1 MKKFIFIFTALP
13 LLSFA
18 NIYSCDELLNDMHN
32 SCNGSS
38 SCIDTL
44 NEYFEIISDT
54 CVYSESERFAYY
66 KLSKSITI
74 TGTLKYVIDYS
85 ASACSPDVKYTMFT
99 PDDED
104 FSFLIGQEY
113 NGALVRKKFEGVE
126 SMLPKWFKDTML
138 AGSVSFNV
146 EITLDNI
153 NNEIYSYKSKKDITY
168 NTGLLQNIS
177 ACNFGDE
184 REIYPKSIKV
194 LSKHSEQKSG
204 LSSYIY
210 VETSMVYYTIN
221 TEDDYVNIRQLPNGK
236 VLSKIYKSDIEKIF
250 IVDLEQARSN
260 IVDKK
265 SINDKWV
272 QVVYFPDK
280 ENKENFIVG
289 YIHKSQIKQIDN
301 IYAHLKNGE

>member
-18 NIYSCDELLNDMHN
+18 NIYSCDELLNDIHN

-66 KLSKSITI
+66 KLLKPLTLK
-74 TGTLKYVIDYS
+74 GTLKYVIDYS
-85 ASACSPDVKYTMFT
+85 ASACSPSVWYTIFT
-99 PDDED
+99 PDNED

-113 NGALVRKKFEGVE
+113 NGALVKKSFKDIEK
-126 SMLPKWFKDTML
+126 MLPKWFKETML

-146 EITLDNI
+146 ELTLENI
-153 NNEIYSYKSKKDITY
+153 KDEYYATYENRNVYK
-168 NTGLLQNIS
+168 GLGQNIS

-184 REIYPKSIKV
+184 REIFPKAVKV
-194 LSKHSEQKSG
+194 LGKASEEKSG

-210 VETSMVYYTIN
+210 VETSMIYYTLN
-221 TEDDYVNIRQLPNGK
+221 TEDDYVNIREMPNGK
-236 VLSKIYKSDIEKIF
+236 VLSKIYKSDIDKIF

-260 IVDKK
+260 IADKK
-265 SINDKWV
+265 SINNKWV

-280 ENKENFIVG
+280 EDKENFIVG

-301 IYAHLKNGE
+301 IYKHLNEE

>member
-1 MKKFIFIFTALP
+1 MKKLISTVLILILP
-13 LLSFA
+13 VFA
-18 NIYSCDELLNDMHN
+18 FAETYSCDELLNDMNN

-38 SCIDTL
+38 LCID
-44 NEYFEIISDT
+44 NFNKYFEIISDT
-54 CVYSESERFAYY
+54 CTYNESERFAYY
-66 KLSKSITI
+66 KLLKPLTLK
-74 TGTLKYVIDYS
+74 GTLKYIIDYN
-85 ASACSPDVKYTMFT
+85 ASACSPDVRYTIFT
-99 PDDED
+99 PDNED

-113 NGALVRKKFEGVE
+113 NGALVKKSFKDIEK
-126 SMLPKWFKDTML
+126 MLPKWFKETML

-146 EITLDNI
+146 ELTLDSIKEEMNSYGKNI
-153 NNEIYSYKSKKDITY
+153 TF
-168 NTGLLQNIS
+168 NTGLSQNIS

-184 REIYPKSIKV
+184 REIFPKAVKV
-194 LSKHSEQKSG
+194 LGKASEEKSG

-210 VETSMVYYTIN
+210 VETSMIYYTLN

-236 VLSKIYKSDIEKIF
+236 VLSKIYKSDIDKIF

-260 IVDKK
+260 IADKK

-280 ENKENFIVG
+280 KDEYNFIAG

-301 IYAHLKNGE
+301 IYEHLKNGD

>member
-18 NIYSCDELLNDMHN
+18 NIYSCDELLNDIHN

-66 KLSKSITI
+66 KLLKPLTLK
-74 TGTLKYVIDYS
+74 GTLKYVIDYS
-85 ASACSPDVKYTMFT
+85 ASACSPGVWYTIFT
-99 PDDED
+99 PDNED

-113 NGALVRKKFEGVE
+113 NGALVKKSFKDIEK
-126 SMLPKWFKDTML
+126 MLPKWFKETML

-146 EITLDNI
+146 ELTLENI
-153 NNEIYSYKSKKDITY
+153 KDEYYATYENRNVYK
-168 NTGLLQNIS
+168 GLGQNIS

-184 REIYPKSIKV
+184 REIFPKAVKV
-194 LSKHSEQKSG
+194 LGKASEEKSG

-210 VETSMVYYTIN
+210 VETSMIYYTLN
-221 TEDDYVNIRQLPNGK
+221 TEDDYVNIREMPNGK
-236 VLSKIYKSDIEKIF
+236 VLSKIYKSDIDKIF

-260 IVDKK
+260 IADKK
-265 SINDKWV
+265 SINNKWV

-280 ENKENFIVG
+280 EDKENFIVG

-301 IYAHLKNGE
+301 IYKHLNEE

>member
-18 NIYSCDELLNDMHN
+18 DIYSCDELLNDMHN
-32 SCNGSS
+32 SCGGSN

-54 CVYSESERFAYY
+54 CIYSESERFAYY
-66 KLSKSITI
+66 KLSKPITI

-113 NGALVRKKFEGVE
+113 NGALVRKKFENVE
-126 SMLPKWFKDTML
+126 NMLPKWFKETML

-146 EITLDNI
+146 EITLDSI
-153 NNEIYSYKSKKDITY
+153 NQKMTAFNKNLTF
-168 NTGLLQNIS
+168 NTGLSQNIS
-177 ACNFGDE
+177 ACKFGDE

-194 LSKHSEQKSG
+194 LGKHSEMKSG
-204 LSSYIY
+204 PSSYTA
-210 VETSMVYYTIN
+210 VETSMTYYTLK
-221 TEDDYVNIRQLPNGK
+221 TEDDYVNIRQMPNGT
-236 VLSKIYKSDIEKIF
+236 VLSKIYKSDIDKIF

-260 IVDKK
+260 IAEKK

-272 QVVYFPDK
+272 QVIYFPDK
-280 ENKENFIVG
+280 EDEENFIVG
-289 YIHKSQIKQIDN
+289 YIHKGQLQQ
-301 IYAHLKNGE
+301 LP

>member
-1 MKKFIFIFTALP
+1 MKKFICIFTALP

-38 SCIDTL
+38 SCMDTL

-66 KLSKSITI
+66 KLSKPITLK
-74 TGTLKYVIDYS
+74 GTLKYVIDYS
-85 ASACSPDVKYTMFT
+85 ASACSPHVKYTMFT

-113 NGALVRKKFEGVE
+113 NGALVRKTFEDVE
-126 SMLPKWFKDTML
+126 NMLPKWFKETML

-146 EITLDNI
+146 EITLDSI
-153 NNEIYSYKSKKDITY
+153 NNEIYSYKRNQKITY
-168 NTGLLQNIS
+168 NTGLSQNIS
-177 ACNFGDE
+177 ACKFGDE

-194 LSKHSEQKSG
+194 LGKHSEQKSG

-210 VETSMVYYTIN
+210 VETSMVYYTLN
-221 TEDDYVNIRQLPNGK
+221 TEDDYVNIRQIPNGK
-236 VLSKIYKSDIEKIF
+236 VLSKIHKSDADKIV

-260 IVDKK
+260 ISDKK

-280 ENKENFIVG
+280 EDKENFILG
-289 YIHKSQIKQIDN
+289 YIHKSQIKQIKN
-301 IYAHLKNGE
+301 IYRHLQNGE